1 MTRLFGEGYEC
12 AFVEL
17 GGDGFGDDAELLARG
32 GTINVDRDEHGAM
45 TRLLEPCGE
54 LGGGGGFAAAL
65 QAGHENDA
73 GRLRAGAET
82 RRVLA
87 EEGDELVVDD
97 LDDLFG
103 GREGGGD
110 LGAEGAGADVI
121 DQIGDDGKRDIG
133 LDEGDA
139 DLAQGVTDVLIGDG
153 ALAAQGLEGTL
164 KFVAEGLEHAGLS
177 LAA

>member
-1 MTRLFGEGYEC
+1 MHVLRRGRAAL
-12 AFVEL
+12 VEL
-17 GGDGFGDDAELLARG
+17 GGDGLGDDAELLARG
-32 GTINVDRDEHGAM
+32 GTIDVDRDEHGAM
-45 TRLLEPCGE
+45 TGLLEPCGE

-65 QAGHENDA
+65 QAGHEHDA

-110 LGAEGAGADVI
+110 LGAEGAEADVL
-121 DQIGDDGKRDIG
+121 DQVGDDGEARRRPR
-133 LDEGDA
+133 
-139 DLAQGVTDVLIGDG
+139 
-153 ALAAQGLEGTL
+153 
-164 KFVAEGLEHAGLS
+164 
-177 LAA
+177 